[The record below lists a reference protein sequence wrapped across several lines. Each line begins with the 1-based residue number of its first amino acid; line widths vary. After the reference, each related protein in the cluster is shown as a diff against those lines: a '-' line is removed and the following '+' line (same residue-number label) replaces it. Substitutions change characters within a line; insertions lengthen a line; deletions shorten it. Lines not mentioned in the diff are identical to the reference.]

1 MTLDRP
7 KRADNALD
15 DALARAIHEAV
26 RMPSVIDSL
35 CASLELQLRQQLGG
49 AAVYI
54 GKRGSREQL
63 RERDRC
69 IAEQF
74 SGNNLDDLAKRYR
87 LHPRHVR
94 RILAPKAGPA
104 NAK

>member
-7 KRADNALD
+7 KRPDNSLD

-26 RMPSVIDSL
+26 RMPSVIDTL
-35 CASLELQLRQQLGG
+35 CASLEQQLRQQLGG

-69 IAEQF
+69 IAEAF
-74 SGNNLDDLAKRYR
+74 TGTNHRELARKYSISARQVYNV
-87 LHPRHVR
+87 L
-94 RILAPKAGPA
+94 KQ
-104 NAK
+104 KK